1 LRQNAA
7 MNKFPI
13 AIPYL
18 ALPLLALMFISQ
30 IAEAQTAPRPAPKPA
45 ASAVKAPATPANRG
59 AVASVLNKE
68 PEKPASRPKPVRD
81 PALYVGESTMDA
93 LGDNEKRAAI
103 ARALGQVMVKL
114 TGNPGAMNS
123 TVVRRSM
130 AGANSLVA
138 STSTRQDSGT
148 ASGMPVF
155 KNVLVVTFE
164 PNAIDA
170 LIAAAGL
177 KYWTGARPKPLL
189 WLAIDDGRGP
199 RLVSSQQLDV
209 VKPLASRGVER
220 GLRFLLPAGN
230 ASEQAA
236 VNSVWALDAAAMQP
250 YTARYQNNT
259 QVIGKV
265 YRSVSGWSAQ
275 WVMTQNGA
283 EVARWVDTKA
293 DPRQVI
299 ASGANGAADALAKR
313 DSIYFASGAAGKYR
327 IDVSGVNDGNDYLR
341 LITYLQQLAVVKRV
355 QILQATP
362 ETLRIEL
369 DMNTGING
377 FNSLIK
383 SNGTLRAAYVEQSS
397 DAEDDEAEDKDK
409 DADKK
414 DESTTKPAAPVKSSV
429 PRYILQ

>member
-1 LRQNAA
+1 

-13 AIPYL
+13 AMSYF
-18 ALPLLALMFISQ
+18 ALPLLVLVFISQ
-30 IAEAQTAPRPAPKPA
+30 IAGAQTAPRSAPKPA
-45 ASAVKAPATPANRG
+45 ASAVKAPA
-59 AVASVLNKE
+59 ASALNKE
-68 PEKPASRPKPVRD
+68 AEKPPSRPKPVRD

-93 LGDNEKRAAI
+93 VGDGEKRAAI

-123 TVVRRSM
+123 MVVRRSM
-130 AGANSLVA
+130 ASANSLVA

-209 VKPLASRGVER
+209 VKPLASRGIER

-236 VNSVWALDAAAMQP
+236 VNSVWALNAAAMQP

-355 QILQATP
+355 QLIQATP

-383 SNGTLRAAYVEQSS
+383 SDGTLRSAYIEQPS
-397 DAEDDEAEDKDK
+397 DTENQHKDDK
-409 DADKK
+409 DADKN
-414 DESTTKPAAPVKSSV
+414 DGTVKPVAPVRSSV

>member
-1 LRQNAA
+1 
-7 MNKFPI
+7 MKKMF
-13 AIPYL
+13 
-18 ALPLLALMFISQ
+18 ALNYRLSLSLFGLLMFSSASI
-30 IAEAQTAPRPAPKPA
+30 AQTATKPVSKPLAAPRPATTVIGQGVLSDA
-45 ASAVKAPATPANRG
+45 
-59 AVASVLNKE
+59 LNKDKTG
-68 PEKPASRPKPVRD
+68 EKPASRPKPVRD

-93 LGDNEKRAAI
+93 IGDNEKRAAI

-123 TVVRRSM
+123 TVVRRAMSS
-130 AGANSLVA
+130 ANSLVA
-138 STSTRQDSGT
+138 SSNSRQENDTVG
-148 ASGMPVF
+148 GVPVF
-155 KNVLVVTFE
+155 KNVLVVSFD
-164 PNAIDA
+164 PNAVDA

-209 VKPLASRGVER
+209 VRPLAVRGVER

-230 ASEQAA
+230 AVEQAA
-236 VNSVWALDAAAMQP
+236 VNSVWTLNAAAMQP
-250 YTARYQNNT
+250 LTARYQNNT

-313 DSIYFASGAAGKYR
+313 DSIYFASGAAGKHR
-327 IDVSGVNDGNDYLR
+327 IDVSGVNDGNDYIR
-341 LITYLQQLAVVKRV
+341 LMTYLQQLAVIKRV
-355 QILQATP
+355 QLLQATP
-362 ETLRIEL
+362 ETLRLEL
-369 DMNTGING
+369 DMSTGING

-383 SNGTLRAAYVEQSS
+383 SDNTLRAMQTQQDDD
-397 DAEDDEAEDKDK
+397 DAKDDDAKD
-409 DADKK
+409 DT
-414 DESTTKPAAPVKSSV
+414 EPKPVAPPVRSV